1 MECVSCTKQ
10 ILKTI
15 QNVALFTQ
23 FSQFYYRF
31 VQANSD
37 CLKQTNVEQR
47 KRKEDSD
54 TELTIKSM
62 KVFKVIFKY
71 DVCVERNMHRA
82 HFHSQISHENSFIY
96 LTKKN
101 HIPCFGHFSASFC
114 EIQDFVV
121 NVHQIFLISF

>member
-23 FSQFYYRF
+23 FSQFCYRF
-31 VQANSD
+31 VHAKSD

-47 KRKEDSD
+47 KRKGDSD

-71 DVCVERNMHRA
+71 DVCGAEYA
-82 HFHSQISHENSFIY
+82 PCSF
-96 LTKKN
+96 
-101 HIPCFGHFSASFC
+101 SFP
-114 EIQDFVV
+114 
-121 NVHQIFLISF
+121 NLA